1 LTDTRDSKGSPR
13 NGPWS
18 AQWCWTRKHLP
29 RPWNTYA
36 YFRRSLKL
44 PAAPRRAIIRVTA
57 DARYVLWV
65 NGRRVHAGPA
75 RSSPEHQSY
84 DTIDLGPFLQS
95 GDNAVC
101 VIVHQFGVP
110 TFFSQY
116 RAASGL
122 LLDGAIELPDGRAI
136 EIHTP
141 HDWICRE
148 ARGWRKDV
156 ARLSMQMGFQEH
168 FDADTDAP
176 DWLQAAYVPA
186 KVDGWVDPNVIGPAG
201 CHPWLHLEPRG
212 VPLLADHIENFT
224 AVLSQ
229 FKGEN
234 GRGYKITPD
243 VYHFLQQEQ
252 RKKERNLLEK
262 ATAMLAHDNDAA
274 TVAPAT
280 DSDFIAA
287 VLDLGTYRTGHLIL
301 DIAEAIGDEI
311 IDVIF
316 SEELDKTG
324 GPLLHGSVETP
335 TVSEEAPALRYRC
348 RPGPQRWESFQ
359 YLGFRYATL
368 VFRNIE
374 KDKPLRLRY
383 VAVRQVH
390 AALEEIGA
398 FQCSDERLNRIWR
411 TARNTQINCI
421 FDAFVDCPA
430 REQAQWWGDAG
441 VQSLVALY
449 AYGDTSLMER
459 GIRQV
464 ARSQAGDGSLHA
476 HPPADAPAH
485 RLPDFMLGWIG
496 SLHDHHFHT
505 GRTDLVAECLPTM
518 HKLFDFFAGHESP
531 NHLIGGFE
539 GFWLFLDWANVRK
552 ADFSATLNLLY
563 LRALRHATEL
573 CDLAADSA
581 SATRYRAAAEALALS
596 IDTHFWDAAGKH
608 FRDGFDPHKNAP
620 VEEVSQHANALAIL
634 LDLHPEAHAKMA
646 RDVLLK
652 PALARRSKVA
662 TASPFFYAW
671 IIQALA
677 KAGLRDEAVGL
688 IRDKWGAMLDRGAT
702 TFWEL
707 WEPTG
712 SLCHAWSASPL
723 YHLSQQVLGAI
734 PTAPGWRKIRVAP
747 ALGKLEYARGVVP
760 SPHGPLRIEWEKGG
774 EDQLAVRLDIP
785 DGMEVEF
792 TTPAGETRLLE
803 PGSHEFHT

>member
-1 LTDTRDSKGSPR
+1 V
-13 NGPWS
+13 
-18 AQWCWTRKHLP
+18 P

-36 YFRRSLKL
+36 YFRRSIRL
-44 PAAPRRAIIRVTA
+44 PSSPRRAVIRVTA
-57 DARYVLWV
+57 DARYILWV
-65 NGRRVHAGPA
+65 NGRRVHGGPA

-84 DTIDLGPFLQS
+84 DTLDLAPFLQG
-95 GDNAVC
+95 GDNAICAV
-101 VIVHQFGVP
+101 VHQFGVP

-116 RAASGL
+116 RAASGF
-122 LLDGAIELPDGRAI
+122 LLDGAIELSGGRAI
-136 EIHTP
+136 DLHTP
-141 HDWICRE
+141 HGWLCRE
-148 ARGWRKDV
+148 ACGWRKDV
-156 ARLSMQMGFQEH
+156 ARLSIQMGFQEH
-168 FDADTDAP
+168 FDADADPA
-176 DWLQAAYVPA
+176 DWLQPFHAPT
-186 KVDGWVDPNVIGPAG
+186 KEEGWIAPHAIGPAG
-201 CHPWLHLEPRG
+201 CHPWLSLEPRG
-212 VPLLADHIENFT
+212 APLLADHIENFT
-224 AVLSQ
+224 VVLSQ

-243 VYHFLQQEQ
+243 VYHFLLQEQ

-262 ATAMLAHDNDAA
+262 ATSMLADDNDAT

-280 DSDFIAA
+280 DSEFIAA

-324 GPLLHGSVETP
+324 GPLLRGSPESATP
-335 TVSEEAPALRYRC
+335 SEEAPALRYRC
-348 RPGPQRWESFQ
+348 RTGLQRFESFQ

-368 VFRNIE
+368 IFRNIE
-374 KDKPLRLRY
+374 KDKPLRVRHI
-383 VAVRQVH
+383 AVRQVH

-411 TARNTQINCI
+411 TARNTQMNCT

-430 REQAQWWGDAG
+430 REQAQWWGDAV

-449 AYGDTSLMER
+449 AYGDTSLLER

-464 ARSQAGDGSLHA
+464 ARSQAADGSLHA

-485 RLPDFMLGWIG
+485 RLPDFMLAWIA
-496 SLHDHHFHT
+496 SLFDHHFHT
-505 GRTDLVAECLPTM
+505 ARTDLVADCLPTV
-518 HKLFDFFAGHESP
+518 HKLLDFFARHESP

-563 LRALRHATEL
+563 LQALRHATAL
-573 CDLAADSA
+573 CDLAAETA
-581 SATRYRAAAEALALS
+581 SAARYRAAAEALALS

-608 FRDGFDPHKNAP
+608 FRDGFDPHRNAP
-620 VEEVSQHANALAIL
+620 VEDVSQHANALAIL
-634 LDLHPEAHAKMA
+634 LDLHPEAHAKIA
-646 RDVLLK
+646 RDVLHK
-652 PALARRSKVA
+652 PALARRSNVA
-662 TASPFFYAW
+662 TASPFFYVY
-671 IIQALA
+671 ILQALA
-677 KAGLRDEAVGL
+677 KAGLRDEAVSL

-723 YHLSQQVLGAI
+723 YHLSQQVLGAT
-734 PTAPGWRKIRVAP
+734 PTAAGWRKVRVAP
-747 ALGKLEYARGVVP
+747 TLGKLEYARGVVP
-760 SPHGPLRIEWEKGG
+760 SPHGLLRIEWEKGG

-792 TTPAGETRLLE
+792 TTPAGETRLLDA
-803 PGSHEFHT
+803 GSHEFHT